1 MLSLHLVVMNEFYQS
16 FMLGNITSYDI
27 TNCSK
32 ELNRD
37 CICMTKG
44 SKPDREY
51 IQKDMKPVEE
61 YLLENN
67 VQKPKKLIQAIHKK
81 KVQKTGQ
88 INLMTGLPQYI
99 ENVKKTK
106 VYQMKK
112 RNLNIININERNL
125 LMNFYA
131 HQYPDETK
139 SFLNE
144 QLPKILQ
151 DKDDAQDLIQKLEKK
166 IDKLSNQFLD
176 YIFQLDFQYLLNQEE
191 EDSLDYIFQLD
202 FEYIDDPF
210 DYLPNQEEDYSN
222 YFNNLFL

>member
-1 MLSLHLVVMNEFYQS
+1 MFSLHLVVMNEFYQS

-44 SKPDREY
+44 STPDREY

-61 YLLENN
+61 YLLVNN

-81 KVQKTGQ
+81 KVQKNGQ
-88 INLMTGLPQYI
+88 INLMMGLPQYI

-112 RNLNIININERNL
+112 RNLTKININERNL

-151 DKDDAQDLIQKLEKK
+151 DDDAQDLIQKLEKK
-166 IDKLSNQFLD
+166 IDKLSNQ
-176 YIFQLDFQYLLNQEE
+176 YLLNQEE
-191 EDSLDYIFQLD
+191 EDSNNNVFQLD

-210 DYLPNQEEDYSN
+210 DYLPNQEGDYSN
-222 YFNNLFL
+222 DFNNFFFMMQ

>member
-1 MLSLHLVVMNEFYQS
+1 M
-16 FMLGNITSYDI
+16 
-27 TNCSK
+27 
-32 ELNRD
+32 
-37 CICMTKG
+37 
-44 SKPDREY
+44 
-51 IQKDMKPVEE
+51 
-61 YLLENN
+61 
-67 VQKPKKLIQAIHKK
+67 
-81 KVQKTGQ
+81 
-88 INLMTGLPQYI
+88 GLPQYI
-99 ENVKKTK
+99 EKVKNTK

-112 RNLNIININERNL
+112 RNLTKININERNL

-166 IDKLSNQFLD
+166 IDKLSNQ
-176 YIFQLDFQYLLNQEE
+176 YLLNQEE
-191 EDSLDYIFQLD
+191 EDSNNNVFQLD

-222 YFNNLFL
+222 DFNYFFFMMQ